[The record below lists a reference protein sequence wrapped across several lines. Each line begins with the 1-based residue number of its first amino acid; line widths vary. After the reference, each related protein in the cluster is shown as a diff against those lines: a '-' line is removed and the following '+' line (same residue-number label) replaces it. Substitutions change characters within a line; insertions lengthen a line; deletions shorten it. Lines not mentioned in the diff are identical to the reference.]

1 MRFGRLL
8 LLPAALVAA
17 GCFQGQRLIKVNADG
32 SGTITDTVTLGEQAR
47 EMMSAMGDMDKSTPA
62 EKKAKKDAKL
72 KSLAEA
78 MGPGVTVA
86 AFEPSV
92 NNGPEKVTYAFKDIS
107 TIKVDAT
114 PDMTEGES
122 KSDPKEPLTFRFE
135 KKGGNSVVTVVG
147 AGPKPGEKKAKPAEA
162 PGGEAG
168 AKMQAQAMVMMKT
181 MMKGLKMNTAIEVN
195 GKIAKTNAAHVA
207 GPRVTL
213 LDLDFDVI
221 ASDEATFKKFSE
233 AGDDPKSM
241 DPAVLAGLKGIK
253 VQTVPEVSI
262 EFAK

>member
-1 MRFGRLL
+1 MRFGRVL

-92 NNGPEKVTYAFKDIS
+92 DKGPEKVTYAFKDIS
-107 TIKVDAT
+107 KIKIDAT
-114 PDMTEGES
+114 PDMTEGDS
-122 KSDPKEPLTFRFE
+122 KS
-135 KKGGNSVVTVVG
+135 
-147 AGPKPGEKKAKPAEA
+147 EA
-162 PGGEAG
+162 RSPSRSASRRR
-168 AKMQAQAMVMMKT
+168 
-181 MMKGLKMNTAIEVN
+181 
-195 GKIAKTNAAHVA
+195 AAT
-207 GPRVTL
+207 PWW
-213 LDLDFDVI
+213 
-221 ASDEATFKKFSE
+221 
-233 AGDDPKSM
+233 P
-241 DPAVLAGLKGIK
+241 
-253 VQTVPEVSI
+253 
-262 EFAK
+262 